1 MRPSAPT
8 MRIIRRMQRGKPCS
22 RHSASQGRT
31 EESIAGRRQAGP
43 PLHPPPGSG
52 LLDGQRAPR
61 MDVIPL
67 LSRGPSLSW
76 IGRCPL
82 RVSWRSLAQLLKL
95 DLSTAKPQTAQGPCP
110 PAAGLHQKLAGPWFW
125 AWPQLSARVPSITA
139 HPPENPW
146 CPPPRRRMLVQH
158 GLVSCPVGPLSF
170 SLTIASPG
178 LPADESLVFL
188 QSAAT
193 RPPRSCP
200 TPTPLGIAEPPEPAG
215 FAESRISYLE
225 DDGLAV
231 SIFEGLP
238 RSLQL
243 GFASVGPPGDH

>member
-1 MRPSAPT
+1 

-146 CPPPRRRMLVQH
+146 CPPPPAADVGPTWPCLLSCRPPFVFLDNCFSRSARRRVTRFP
-158 GLVSCPVGPLSF
+158 PVGSDQTTEILSNADTPWHRRA
-170 SLTIASPG
+170 SRACRVCRIANLLSRG
-178 LPADESLVFL
+178 R
-188 QSAAT
+188 
-193 RPPRSCP
+193 RPCCVD
-200 TPTPLGIAEPPEPAG
+200 L
-215 FAESRISYLE
+215 
-225 DDGLAV
+225 
-231 SIFEGLP
+231 
-238 RSLQL
+238 
-243 GFASVGPPGDH
+243 